1 VQHITAMPGPTKR
14 SRTTWNDRIEMD
26 TKIPLEGPVCP
37 LPLGHKDLV
46 VIGHGS
52 GGRMTHD
59 LIRRVFMPR
68 LSSPPLE
75 AGNDSARLKL
85 PPEATQAGRLAVST
99 DSHVVTPLFFPGGD
113 IGRLAIC
120 GTVNDVSMSG
130 ATPLYLTAGFILEE
144 GLPVQVLEQVVESM
158 QAAAQEAGIQVVAGD
173 TKVVEKGKADGL
185 FITTAGV
192 GWIPDNRQIGGEMA
206 RPGDIVLISGT
217 LGDHGIAVLAAR
229 GELGFETEIQS
240 DVAPLNHMVRDVL
253 AAAPNTHV
261 LRDPTRGGLAT
272 TLNEIAVQSNVSIR
286 IEEKSIPVLP
296 AVRAAC
302 EMLGFDP
309 LYVANEGKLVAI
321 VPPDEAEAALEAM
334 RSSPYGVNAVRIGMV
349 QEAPAQRVL
358 LQTLIGATRLLDLL
372 SGEMLPRIC

>member
-1 VQHITAMPGPTKR
+1 
-14 SRTTWNDRIEMD
+14 MD
-26 TKIPLEGPVCP
+26 TKLPMEGPVCP
-37 LPLGHKDLV
+37 LPLGHKDQI

-68 LSSPPLE
+68 LSSPPLD

-85 PPEATQAGRLAVST
+85 PPEAAQAGRLAVST

-120 GTVNDVSMSG
+120 GTVNDVCMSG

-144 GLPVQVLEQVVESM
+144 GLPVKVLEQVVESM
-158 QAAAQEAGIQVVAGD
+158 QSAAQEAGIQVVAGD

-206 RPGDIVLISGT
+206 RPGDIVLISGS

-229 GELGFETEIQS
+229 GELGFETDIQS
-240 DVAPLNHMVRDVL
+240 DVAPLNHLVRDVL
-253 AAAPNTHV
+253 SAAPNTHV

-286 IEEKSIPVLP
+286 IEEKTIPVQP

-334 RSSPYGVNAVRIGMV
+334 RSSPYGRNAVRIGLV

-358 LQTLIGATRLLDLL
+358 LQTLIGATRLLDLM